1 METPRKFKTSLFGY
15 KKKFVNAYIMECA
28 QAAEKTKTELEKKNC
43 ELEKDNKAL
52 TEKIAVL
59 EKERAYIA
67 DALLNAK
74 LEAEKMLEEARL
86 ETSKMRSGLE
96 LELEELRAKI
106 RGEKDRIL
114 EIRQDA
120 KNTLAEYIGRLDDIN
135 IKAEPEE
142 EESEE
147 TAKPEESDEPVADE
161 PVTEDSDD
169 DEDDDI

>member
-28 QAAEKTKTELEKKNC
+28 QSAEKTKTELEKKNL

-135 IKAEPEE
+135 IKAEPDEE
-142 EESEE
+142 ETEGADEEIESEE
-147 TAKPEESDEPVADE
+147 TDEPVVSDN
-161 PVTEDSDD
+161 DD